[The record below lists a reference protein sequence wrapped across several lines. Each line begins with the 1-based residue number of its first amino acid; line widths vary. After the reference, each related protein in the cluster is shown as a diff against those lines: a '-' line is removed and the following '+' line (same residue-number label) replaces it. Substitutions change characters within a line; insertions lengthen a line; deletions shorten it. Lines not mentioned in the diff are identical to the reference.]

1 MNNYG
6 IKWVFREI
14 PKQNIEIPNQATL
27 NTSGRKYYIIIY
39 IEILLIICLYLKP
52 NTFVLM
58 KKIILL
64 LSILSVV
71 FLTACEDVIDYQTA
85 SSGNSQIVIDGW
97 INDIEG
103 QNQAIKLS
111 LTQPY
116 FENAPPKPALNA
128 TVFVANE
135 DSVVYAFK
143 DIKND
148 GNYVWIPKDKNDKIL
163 KIGKRYGLYV
173 AYGGEEYISS
183 SETRR
188 VPVIDSITYTD
199 EELSIVTSDTI
210 PKKGFNAEFAA
221 RDFKGL
227 DDTYLIKSYKNDTL
241 RNKPNNLTLAW
252 DAAGQQGANFDGFQF
267 ALPIRQSIND
277 FPFLFQDKD
286 KIKVE
291 IYSIPNEAFFYISLV
306 RALSQNGGLFAT
318 PTSNLPS
325 NIINRKKDG
334 KTPLGFFCTSAVSSL
349 TVVVDKKKAKKKP

>member
-1 MNNYG
+1 M
-6 IKWVFREI
+6 K
-14 PKQNIEIPNQATL
+14 KT
-27 NTSGRKYYIIIY
+27 
-39 IEILLIICLYLKP
+39 ILLFIGL
-52 NTFVLM
+52 FAVL
-58 KKIILL
+58 
-64 LSILSVV
+64 
-71 FLTACEDVIDYQTA
+71 LTACEDVINYQTP

-103 QNQAIKLS
+103 QNQTIKLS

-116 FENAPPKPALNA
+116 FENTAPKPALNA
-128 TVFVANE
+128 TVFVADQ
-135 DSVVYAFK
+135 DSVLFAFK
-143 DIKND
+143 DLKND
-148 GNYVWIPKDKNDKIL
+148 GNYVWIPKNKNDKIL
-163 KIGKRYGLYV
+163 KVGKRYGLYV
-173 AYGGEEYISS
+173 LYNGDEYISA

-188 VPVIDSITYTD
+188 VPKIDSITYTD
-199 EELSIVTSDTI
+199 DEIPIVTSDTI
-210 PKKGFNAEFAA
+210 PKKGYNAEFAA

-227 DDTYLIKSYKNDTL
+227 DDTYWIKSYRNDTL
-241 RNKPNNLTLAW
+241 RNKPNNLVLAW

-291 IYSIPNEAFFYISLV
+291 IYSITNEAFFYISLV

-325 NIINRKKDG
+325 NIQNRKKDG

-349 TVVVDKKKAKKKP
+349 TTIVDKKKAKKKI